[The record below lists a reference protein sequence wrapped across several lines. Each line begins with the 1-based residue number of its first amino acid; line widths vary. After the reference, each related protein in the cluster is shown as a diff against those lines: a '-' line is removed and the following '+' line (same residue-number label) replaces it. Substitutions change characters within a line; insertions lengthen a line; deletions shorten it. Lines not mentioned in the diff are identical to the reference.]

1 MSNLPTYRI
10 KESTLKDFADSL
22 LKEGY
27 AVQCTKE
34 QSLLRNEKTL
44 YREWLIEDKKGVKV
58 IFWDK
63 CSVADEPEGRQCIV
77 TIGSPGGRRGK
88 NLLTSSIEI
97 LKRAGAVE
105 LYK

>member
-1 MSNLPTYRI
+1 
-10 KESTLKDFADSL
+10 L

-58 IFWDK
+58 IFGINVLSLTNPKD
-63 CSVADEPEGRQCIV
+63 
-77 TIGSPGGRRGK
+77 GSASLQLAVWWSAWEKSFDLIDRNSQTRG
-88 NLLTSSIEI
+88 S
-97 LKRAGAVE
+97 G
-105 LYK
+105 